1 MTKIPWNKNKS
12 VGQKKALTPRQSRT
26 IRDYLENKGS
36 WMELALFNTAID
48 SMLRASD
55 LVRLIVEDVCDW
67 KGNVKSK
74 INIKQ
79 KKTRQS
85 HVVCLYDDSKK
96 ALKKWIKESAK
107 YEDDWLF
114 TATTRTGRQKSNHL
128 SEEKY
133 RLLVKEWVKY
143 LHLDPKEYSTHSLRR
158 TRAVLMWKN
167 GTDLETIRILLGQS
181 SIESTKNYLGVDR
194 EDALE
199 INSKFVI

>member
-1 MTKIPWNKNKS
+1 MRQPWNKNKS
-12 VGQKKALTPRQSRT
+12 VGQKKALTPRQCEMLREFLT
-26 IRDYLENKGS
+26 NKNKL
-36 WMELALFNTAID
+36 MELALFNLVID

-55 LVRLIVEDVCDW
+55 AVKLKVEDVLDY
-67 KGNVKSK
+67 KGNVKDK
-74 INIKQ
+74 VNIKQ
-79 KKTRQS
+79 QKTKQS
-85 HVVCLYDDSKK
+85 HVVCLYDNSKSSI
-96 ALKKWIKESAK
+96 KKWINYAKK

-114 TATTRTGRQKSNHL
+114 TAETKTGKQKKNHL
-128 SEEKY
+128 SIEAY
-133 RLLVKEWVKY
+133 RLLVKKWAQY

-167 GTDLETIRILLGQS
+167 GADLETIRILLGQS